1 MGLKEDVMEVRK
13 RFSRGVITTT
23 CEVLGLIMVVAGIG
37 TLAIPAG
44 IIAAGLSLIAI
55 GYFLA

>member
-1 MGLKEDVMEVRK
+1 MEVRK